1 MKAEDITIIKE
12 EVNDLP
18 NLPNGRLIELMDKLS
33 LEFDET
39 KNAIIDFT
47 YHLDNVEILYNK
59 ILSEYQK
66 RNK

>member
-1 MKAEDITIIKE
+1 MKTEEIHIIKE

-18 NLPNGRLIELMDKLS
+18 NLPNGRLIEIMDKLT

-39 KNAIIDFT
+39 KTTIIDLT
-47 YHLDNVEILYNK
+47 YHLDNVELLYNRV
-59 ILSEYQK
+59 LTEYQK